1 MYARLLIF
9 IVIAL
14 ALMTASCTANIE
26 NLAITEQDRALFDQA
41 ANESA
46 ARNVGA
52 VLQSCP
58 EILVGGREFPLAEP
72 NYSSKRTIVFDSFED
87 ALVGFNPERAREIDA
102 LLVKEPFR
110 RSRS

>member
-46 ARNVGA
+46 ARNGSASVQ
-52 VLQSCP
+52 QSCL
-58 EILVGGREFPLAEP
+58 EILVRGREFPLAEP
-72 NYSSKRTIVFDSFED
+72 AITAPSGLSCLIHSRM
-87 ALVGFNPERAREIDA
+87 
-102 LLVKEPFR
+102 
-110 RSRS
+110 RS